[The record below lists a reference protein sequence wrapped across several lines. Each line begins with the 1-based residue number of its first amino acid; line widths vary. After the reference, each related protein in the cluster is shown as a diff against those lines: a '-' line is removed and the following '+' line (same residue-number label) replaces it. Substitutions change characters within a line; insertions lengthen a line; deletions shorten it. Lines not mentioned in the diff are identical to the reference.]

1 MAWEILV
8 ERHEAVLRVT
18 LNRPEKH
25 NALSRAVLEALRE
38 IFSEHAADESLKVA
52 VLTGAGDRSFAAGG
66 DLKDLSAVRTLA
78 EAREMA
84 EQAKSALNA
93 VRTFPV
99 PVVAAL
105 NGNAMG
111 GGAELA
117 SACDFRIAASGARIG
132 FVQGRLN
139 ISTAWGGGVDLLR
152 LVGPDRA
159 LHLLCSSEMLT
170 PSRAQAMGLYDA
182 VASEADGEAGG
193 LAAAVDEFLQ
203 PILRQ
208 TPQVLRSFKALVTA
222 GRGGAR
228 LAELH
233 ELETEHFAKNW
244 VHPDHWAAADK
255 LLEKPNR
262 KG

>member
-1 MAWEILV
+1 MQKEIMV
-8 ERHEAVLRVT
+8 ERRATVLRVT

-25 NALSRAVLEALRE
+25 NALSRSVLDGLRR
-38 IFSEHAADESLKVA
+38 IFEEKVGDESLQA
-52 VLTGAGDRSFAAGG
+52 VVLSGAGDQSFAAGG
-66 DLKDLSAVRTLA
+66 DLKDLSTVTTLPQA
-78 EAREMA
+78 TEMA

-93 VRTFPV
+93 IRNFPV

-117 SACDFRIAASGARIG
+117 AACDFRIAAVSARIG

-139 ISTAWGGGVDLLR
+139 ISTAWGGGVDLIR

-170 PSRAQAMGLYDA
+170 PSKALALGLYDA
-182 VASEADGEAGG
+182 VAEESDG
-193 LAAAVDEFLQ
+193 LDAAVELFLK
-203 PILRQ
+203 PFLRQ
-208 TPQVLRSFKALVTA
+208 APQVLRTFKDMVKAA
-222 GRGGAR
+222 RRGDSQV
-228 LAELH
+228 ELY
-233 ELETEHFAKNW
+233 ELETKYFARNW

-255 LLEKPNR
+255 VLDKSKEEV
-262 KG
+262 

>member
-1 MAWEILV
+1 MAPEILV
-8 ERHEAVLRVT
+8 ERHKAALWVT
-18 LNRPEKH
+18 LNRPEIH
-25 NALSRAVLEALRE
+25 NALSRSVLNALRE
-38 IFSEHAADESLKVA
+38 IFTDHAADETLKAA
-52 VLTGAGDRSFAAGG
+52 VLTGAGERSFAAGG
-66 DLKDLSAVRTLA
+66 DLKDLNAVRTLA
-78 EAREMA
+78 QARDMA
-84 EQAKSALNA
+84 EQAKSALNS
-93 VRTFPV
+93 VRVFPV

-117 SACDFRIAASGARIG
+117 TACDFRIAAAQARIG

-139 ISTAWGGGVDLLR
+139 ISTAWGGGVDLMR
-152 LVGPDRA
+152 LIGPDRA
-159 LHLLCSSEMLT
+159 LHLLCSSEMLV
-170 PSRAQAMGLYDA
+170 PSRALAMGLYDA
-182 VASEADGEAGG
+182 VADDTDG

-203 PILRQ
+203 PFLRQ

-222 GRGGAR
+222 GRRGAP

-233 ELETEHFAKNW
+233 ELETKQFAGNW

-255 LLEKPNR
+255 ILEKSDG